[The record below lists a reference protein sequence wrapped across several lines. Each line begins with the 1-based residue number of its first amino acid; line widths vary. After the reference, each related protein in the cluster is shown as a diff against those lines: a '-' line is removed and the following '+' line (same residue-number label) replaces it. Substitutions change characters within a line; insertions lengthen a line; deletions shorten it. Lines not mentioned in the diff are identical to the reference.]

1 MLGGAGCMKQE
12 IESRE
17 MAEMAVIVLLNGTKS
32 KIAVRDDDGHLKVEN
47 HSILT
52 QYLNPY
58 HNRKKMT
65 KNLADTLS
73 LAFQYYLFYGDDK
86 QIDVCARAILFIYAI
101 SSVDLTY
108 WHYDIANG
116 KEKTK
121 QEAIL
126 SLVDAL
132 FHAFQGKEKVS
143 RTELQNLV
151 YTTAISR
158 HWRID
163 TEPMEISNA
172 CYLSILNAYQLY
184 DMGMYQLNGN
194 NEEKTFRKYG
204 NYYMLPANMTSET
217 FHAELH
223 NRADKVIDEISGFLR
238 FISDLLE
245 TDSLNAFK
253 QKHPRLTYQ
262 MLHKPINEN
271 NRKWKEQVLTC
282 NLGFFDFQNHIND
295 LFQILSFTNLYLLYN
310 ALLSYFD
317 EKLLEFQIKYTSEK
331 STANSELM
339 ECGTFKRI
347 IIKVRDSIR
356 YIQLQAR
363 VNIEIGTFGSCHCK
377 KNSVRT
383 NRITDMRE
391 LIRVMVEYLFY
402 GVSTKIVKE
411 DDNCFSSQK
420 LKEIRSDIVYKYL
433 NGEQKKFTNHVRNAL
448 YYRIR
453 YYLYPNERLDGKE
466 MTILPQQF
474 GELLWQ
480 FFYYAFGIDF
490 YMLRMDSSD
499 DRTRKEYWCELMR
512 MIFKK
517 IMCNETIYE
526 LDRMV
531 NKKFVEFQFKMEGKF
546 ISHFTPDEIEF
557 FRHQETQGLANY
569 DMIHEKAMMGEVSY
583 DALSLA
589 EDIIRRLI
597 EAKMAAMLDR
607 INKTKDLIFQLLRTS
622 DAKSFKYHQ
631 EYRLPIQAYDGNW
644 KYNFYSFLKD
654 GNGNGEPIAI
664 DDTQLDEFMQWIS
677 TGVIANR
684 LQNLKIDFSEI
695 KEKLWILINEFFE
708 MEQISY
714 KTLYGESYGKAEE
727 EKEEKL
733 NAINEKFLEC
743 DKIQNLNLMLQRMY
757 KYLLYEDWIDA
768 NLKLTWL

>member
-1 MLGGAGCMKQE
+1 MKQE

-17 MAEMAVIVLLNGTKS
+17 MVEMAVIVLLNGTKS
-32 KIAVRDDDGHLKVEN
+32 KIAVRDDAGHLKLEN

-65 KNLADTLS
+65 KKLADKLS
-73 LAFQYYLFYGDDK
+73 LAFQYYLFYSDNK
-86 QIDVCARAILFIYAI
+86 QTDICARAILFIYAI
-101 SSVDLTY
+101 SSVNLTY

-163 TEPMEISNA
+163 TEPMEISIA
-172 CYLSILNAYQLY
+172 GYLNILNAYQPCDIPY
-184 DMGMYQLNGN
+184 DH
-194 NEEKTFRKYG
+194 
-204 NYYMLPANMTSET
+204 MTSGLHEK
-217 FHAELH
+217 LH
-223 NRADKVIDEISGFLR
+223 NRADKVIDEISSFLH

-310 ALLSYFD
+310 ALLSCFD
-317 EKLLEFQIKYTSEK
+317 EKLLELQVKYTSEK
-331 STANSELM
+331 SAENSELM

-448 YYRIR
+448 YYRVR
-453 YYLYPNERLDGKE
+453 YYLYLNERLEGKE
-466 MTILPQQF
+466 TTILSQQF

-569 DMIHEKAMMGEVSY
+569 DMIHEKAMMGEANY
-583 DALSLA
+583 EALSLA
-589 EDIIRRLI
+589 EDIMRRLI
-597 EAKMAAMLDR
+597 EAKIASMLDR

-714 KTLYGESYGKAEE
+714 KTLYGESYGKVEK
-727 EKEEKL
+727 EKEEKF
-733 NAINEKFLEC
+733 NTVNEKFLES
-743 DKIQNLNLMLQRMY
+743 DKVQNLNLMLQRMY

>member
-1 MLGGAGCMKQE
+1 MKQE

-17 MAEMAVIVLLNGTKS
+17 MVEMAVIVLLHGVKS
-32 KIAVRDDDGHLKVEN
+32 KVAVRDENGQLKLEN
-47 HSILT
+47 RSILT

-65 KNLADTLS
+65 KKLADTLS

-101 SSVDLTY
+101 NSVDLTF

-172 CYLSILNAYQLY
+172 GYLNILNAYQPCDIPY
-184 DMGMYQLNGN
+184 DH
-194 NEEKTFRKYG
+194 
-204 NYYMLPANMTSET
+204 MTSGLHEK
-217 FHAELH
+217 LH
-223 NRADKVIDEISGFLR
+223 NRADKVIDEISGFLH

-262 MLHKPINEN
+262 MLYKPINEN

-310 ALLSYFD
+310 ALLSCFN
-317 EKLLEFQIKYTSEK
+317 EKLSEFQIKYTSEK
-331 STANSELM
+331 SAENSELM

-363 VNIEIGTFGSCHCK
+363 VNIEIGTFGSCHCM

-383 NRITDMRE
+383 NRITNSRE

-402 GVSTKIVKE
+402 GVGTKIGKE
-411 DDNCFSSQK
+411 YDNCFSSQK

-433 NGEQKKFTNHVRNAL
+433 NGKQKKFTNHVYDAL
-448 YYRIR
+448 KYRVR
-453 YYLYPNERLDGKE
+453 YYLYPNERSDGKE
-466 MTILPQQF
+466 TTTSPQQF

-480 FFYYAFGIDF
+480 FFYYTFGIDF
-490 YMLRMDSSD
+490 YMLRMNNSD
-499 DRTRKEYWCELMR
+499 DRTRKEYW
-512 MIFKK
+512 
-517 IMCNETIYE
+517 YE
-526 LDRMV
+526 LVCKVFKRIMNNRTIPELDEML
-531 NKKFVEFQFKMEGKF
+531 NQEFVMLQFKMEGKF
-546 ISHFTPDEIEF
+546 ISRFTPDEIEF

-569 DMIHEKAMMGEVSY
+569 DMIHKNAMLGE
-583 DALSLA
+583 ANHEAMSLA
-589 EDIIRRLI
+589 EDIMRRLI
-597 EAKMAAMLDR
+597 EAKIASMLDR

-622 DAKSFKYHQ
+622 DAKTDDENY
-631 EYRLPIQAYDGNW
+631 
-644 KYNFYSFLKD
+644 KYNFYSSLQEE
-654 GNGNGEPIAI
+654 NGEPIAI

-684 LQNLKIDFSEI
+684 HQNLKIDFSEI

-714 KTLYGESYGKAEE
+714 KTLCDESYGKADK
-727 EKEEKL
+727 EKEKKFD
-733 NAINEKFLEC
+733 AVNEKFLES

-757 KYLLYEDWIDA
+757 KYLLYEEWIDA
-768 NLKLTWL
+768 NLKLEWL

>member
-1 MLGGAGCMKQE
+1 MKQE

-32 KIAVRDDDGHLKVEN
+32 KIAVRDDDGHLKLEN

-65 KNLADTLS
+65 KKLADTLS
-73 LAFQYYLFYGDDK
+73 LAFQYYLLSGDDNK
-86 QIDVCARAILFIYAI
+86 QIDICARAIMFIYAI
-101 SSVDLTY
+101 SSLDLTY

-163 TEPMEISNA
+163 TEPMEISIAGYNN
-172 CYLSILNAYQLY
+172 ILNTYLNY
-184 DMGMYQLNGN
+184 DMIIYQLNGN
-194 NEEKTFRKYG
+194 DEEKTLRKYG
-204 NYYMLPANMTSET
+204 NYYILPDDVTTES
-217 FHAELH
+217 FHAGLH
-223 NRADKVIDEISGFLR
+223 NRADKVIDKISIFLH
-238 FISDLLE
+238 FVSDLLE

-253 QKHPRLTYQ
+253 QKYPRLTYQ

-282 NLGFFDFQNHIND
+282 NLGFFDFQNCIND

-310 ALLSYFD
+310 ALLSCFD
-317 EKLLEFQIKYTSEK
+317 EKLSEFQIKYTSEK
-331 STANSELM
+331 SAENSELM

-347 IIKVRDSIR
+347 IIKIRDSIR
-356 YIQLQAR
+356 YIQLQVR

-377 KNSVRT
+377 KNSVKT

-402 GVSTKIVKE
+402 GVSTKIGKE

-433 NGEQKKFTNHVRNAL
+433 NGEQKKFTNHVHNAL
-448 YYRIR
+448 YYRVR

-466 MTILPQQF
+466 TTTSPQQF

-490 YMLRMDSSD
+490 YMLRMDNSD
-499 DRTRKEYWCELMR
+499 DRTRKEYW
-512 MIFKK
+512 
-517 IMCNETIYE
+517 YE
-526 LDRMV
+526 LVCKVFKRIMNNRTIPELDEML
-531 NKKFVEFQFKMEGKF
+531 NQEFVMLQFKMEGMF
-546 ISHFTPDEIEF
+546 ISRFTPNEIDY
-557 FRHQETQGLANY
+557 FRHQEILGLTKY
-569 DMIHEKAMMGEVSY
+569 DMIHKRAMLGES
-583 DALSLA
+583 DQESLLLA
-589 EDIIRRLI
+589 EDIIKRLV
-597 EAKMAAMLDR
+597 EAKMADMLDR
-607 INKTKDLIFQLLRTS
+607 IDKEKENTR
-622 DAKSFKYHQ
+622 
-631 EYRLPIQAYDGNW
+631 
-644 KYNFYSFLKD
+644 
-654 GNGNGEPIAI
+654 
-664 DDTQLDEFMQWIS
+664 LDEFMQWIC

-684 LQNLKIDFSEI
+684 RQNLKIDFSEI
-695 KEKLWILINEFFE
+695 KKELWNLINEFFE

-714 KTLYGESYGKAEE
+714 KTLYGESYGKVEK
-727 EKEEKL
+727 EKEEKF
-733 NAINEKFLEC
+733 NTVNEKFLES
-743 DKIQNLNLMLQRMY
+743 DKVQNLNLMLQRMY

>member
-1 MLGGAGCMKQE
+1 MKQE

-172 CYLSILNAYQLY
+172 GYLSILNAYQLY

>member
-1 MLGGAGCMKQE
+1 MKQE

-17 MAEMAVIVLLNGTKS
+17 MVEMAVIVLLNGTKS
-32 KIAVRDDDGHLKVEN
+32 KIAVRDDDGHLKLEN

-65 KNLADTLS
+65 KKLADTLS

-151 YTTAISR
+151 YTTSISR

-172 CYLSILNAYQLY
+172 GYLNILNAYQLY
-184 DMGMYQLNGN
+184 DM
-194 NEEKTFRKYG
+194 
-204 NYYMLPANMTSET
+204 LPVHMTTET
-217 FHAELH
+217 FHEKLH
-223 NRADKVIDEISGFLR
+223 NRADKVIDEISGFLH

-262 MLHKPINEN
+262 MLYKPINEN

-310 ALLSYFD
+310 ALLSCFN
-317 EKLLEFQIKYTSEK
+317 EKLSEFQIKYTSEK
-331 STANSELM
+331 SAENSELM

-356 YIQLQAR
+356 YIQLQACI
-363 VNIEIGTFGSCHCK
+363 NIEIGTFGSCHCK

-402 GVSTKIVKE
+402 GVSTKIGKE

-466 MTILPQQF
+466 TTILPQQF

-490 YMLRMDSSD
+490 YMLRMDNSD

-569 DMIHEKAMMGEVSY
+569 DMIHEKAMMGEANY
-583 DALSLA
+583 EALSLA
-589 EDIIRRLI
+589 EDIMRRLI
-597 EAKMAAMLDR
+597 EAKIASMLDR
-607 INKTKDLIFQLLRTS
+607 INKTKDLIFKLLRANDTKT
-622 DAKSFKYHQ
+622 DDENY
-631 EYRLPIQAYDGNW
+631 
-644 KYNFYSFLKD
+644 KYNFYSSLQEE
-654 GNGNGEPIAI
+654 NGEPIAI
-664 DDTQLDEFMQWIS
+664 DDIQLDEFMRWIS

-684 LQNLKIDFSEI
+684 HQNLKIDFSEI

-714 KTLYGESYGKAEE
+714 KTLYGESYGKAED

>member
-1 MLGGAGCMKQE
+1 MKQE
-12 IESRE
+12 IESCE

-32 KIAVRDDDGHLKVEN
+32 KIAVRDDDGHLKLEN

-58 HNRKKMT
+58 YNRKKMT

-73 LAFQYYLFYGDDK
+73 LAFQYYLFYGDNK
-86 QIDVCARAILFIYAI
+86 QTDICARAILFIYAI

-108 WHYDIANG
+108 WHYDIAKG

-163 TEPMEISNA
+163 TGPMEISIA
-172 CYLSILNAYQLY
+172 GYLNILNAYQLY
-184 DMGMYQLNGN
+184 DM
-194 NEEKTFRKYG
+194 
-204 NYYMLPANMTSET
+204 LPAHMTTET
-217 FHAELH
+217 FHEKLY
-223 NRADKVIDEISGFLR
+223 NRADKVIDEISGFLH

-245 TDSLNAFK
+245 TDSLDAFK
-253 QKHPRLTYQ
+253 QKYPRLTYQ

-310 ALLSYFD
+310 ALLSCFD
-317 EKLLEFQIKYTSEK
+317 EKLLELQVKYISEK
-331 STANSELM
+331 SAENSELI

-480 FFYYAFGIDF
+480 FFYYTFGIDF
-490 YMLRMDSSD
+490 YMLRMDNSD

-517 IMCNETIYE
+517 IMCNKTIYE

-531 NKKFVEFQFKMEGKF
+531 NKKFVGFQFKMEGTF
-546 ISHFTPDEIEF
+546 ISRFTPDEIEF
-557 FRHQETQGLANY
+557 FRHHETQGLANY
-569 DMIHEKAMMGEVSY
+569 DMIYEKAMMGEVSY

-589 EDIIRRLI
+589 EDIMRRLI

-654 GNGNGEPIAI
+654 GNGEPIAI
-664 DDTQLDEFMQWIS
+664 DDTQLDEFMQWIC

-684 LQNLKIDFSEI
+684 CQKLKIDFSKI

-743 DKIQNLNLMLQRMY
+743 DKIQSLNLMLQRMY
-757 KYLLYEDWIDA
+757 KYLLYEEWIDA

>member
-1 MLGGAGCMKQE
+1 MKQE

-32 KIAVRDDDGHLKVEN
+32 KIAVRDDDGHLKLEN

-65 KNLADTLS
+65 KKLADTLS
-73 LAFQYYLFYGDDK
+73 LAFQYYLLSGDDNK
-86 QIDVCARAILFIYAI
+86 QIDICARAIMFIYAI
-101 SSVDLTY
+101 SSLDLTY

-163 TEPMEISNA
+163 TEPMEISIA
-172 CYLSILNAYQLY
+172 GYLNILNAYQLY
-184 DMGMYQLNGN
+184 DM
-194 NEEKTFRKYG
+194 
-204 NYYMLPANMTSET
+204 LPAHMTTET
-217 FHAELH
+217 FHEKLH
-223 NRADKVIDEISGFLR
+223 NRADKVIDEISDFLR

-245 TDSLNAFK
+245 TDSLNAFR

-310 ALLSYFD
+310 ALLRCFD
-317 EKLLEFQIKYTSEK
+317 EKLSEFQIKYTSEK
-331 STANSELM
+331 SAENSELM

-347 IIKVRDSIR
+347 IIKIRDSIR

-377 KNSVRT
+377 KNSVKT

-402 GVSTKIVKE
+402 GVSTKIGKE

-466 MTILPQQF
+466 TTILPQQF

-480 FFYYAFGIDF
+480 FFYYTFGIDF
-490 YMLRMDSSD
+490 YMLRMDNSD

-517 IMCNETIYE
+517 IMCNKTIYE

-531 NKKFVEFQFKMEGKF
+531 NKKFVGFQFKMEGTF
-546 ISHFTPDEIEF
+546 ISRFTPDEIEF
-557 FRHQETQGLANY
+557 FRHHETQGLANY
-569 DMIHEKAMMGEVSY
+569 DMIYEKAMMGEVSY

-589 EDIIRRLI
+589 EDIMRRLI
-597 EAKMAAMLDR
+597 EAKIASMLDR

-654 GNGNGEPIAI
+654 GNGEPIAI
-664 DDTQLDEFMQWIS
+664 DDTQLDEFMRWIS

-727 EKEEKL
+727 PKF
-733 NAINEKFLEC
+733 NAINEKFLES
-743 DKIQNLNLMLQRMY
+743 DKIQNVNLMLQRMY
-757 KYLLYEDWIDA
+757 KYLLYEEWIDA

>member
-1 MLGGAGCMKQE
+1 MKQE

-32 KIAVRDDDGHLKVEN
+32 KIAVRDDDGHLKLEN

-65 KNLADTLS
+65 KKLADTLS
-73 LAFQYYLFYGDDK
+73 LAFQYYLFYGDNK
-86 QIDVCARAILFIYAI
+86 QTDICARAILFIYAI

-163 TEPMEISNA
+163 TEPMEISIA
-172 CYLSILNAYQLY
+172 GYLSILNAYQLY

-223 NRADKVIDEISGFLR
+223 NRADKVIDEISGFLH

-245 TDSLNAFK
+245 TDSLDAFK

-310 ALLSYFD
+310 ALLSCFD
-317 EKLLEFQIKYTSEK
+317 EKLLELQVKYTSEK
-331 STANSELM
+331 SAENSELM
-339 ECGTFKRI
+339 ECGKFKRI

-383 NRITDMRE
+383 SRITDVRE

-402 GVSTKIVKE
+402 GVSTKIGKE

-433 NGEQKKFTNHVRNAL
+433 NGEQKKFTNHVYDAL
-448 YYRIR
+448 KYRVR
-453 YYLYPNERLDGKE
+453 YYLYPNERSDGKE
-466 MTILPQQF
+466 TTTSPQQF

-490 YMLRMDSSD
+490 YMLRMDNSD
-499 DRTRKEYWCELMR
+499 DRTRKEYWYELVCKV
-512 MIFKK
+512 FKK
-517 IMCNETIYE
+517 IMNKRAMPE
-526 LDRMV
+526 LDKML
-531 NKKFVEFQFKMEGKF
+531 NQEFVRLQFKMEGMF
-546 ISHFTPDEIEF
+546 ISRFTPNEIDY
-557 FRHQETQGLANY
+557 FRHQEILGLTKY
-569 DMIHEKAMMGEVSY
+569 DMIHKRAMLGES
-583 DALSLA
+583 DQESLLLA
-589 EDIIRRLI
+589 EDIIKRLI
-597 EAKMAAMLDR
+597 EAKIASMLDR
-607 INKTKDLIFQLLRTS
+607 INEINDLIFKLLKANVTKT
-622 DAKSFKYHQ
+622 DDENY
-631 EYRLPIQAYDGNW
+631 
-644 KYNFYSFLKD
+644 KYNFYSSLKEE
-654 GNGNGEPIAI
+654 NGEPIAI

-684 LQNLKIDFSEI
+684 HQNLKIDFSEI

-708 MEQISY
+708 MEQISC

>member
-1 MLGGAGCMKQE
+1 MKQE

-32 KIAVRDDDGHLKVEN
+32 KIAVRDDDGHLKLEN

-65 KNLADTLS
+65 KKLADTLG
-73 LAFQYYLFYGDDK
+73 LAFQYYLFYSDNK
-86 QIDVCARAILFIYAI
+86 QTDICARAILFIYAI

-163 TEPMEISNA
+163 TEPMEISIA
-172 CYLSILNAYQLY
+172 GYLNILNAYQLY
-184 DMGMYQLNGN
+184 DM
-194 NEEKTFRKYG
+194 
-204 NYYMLPANMTSET
+204 LPAHMTTET
-217 FHAELH
+217 FHEKLH
-223 NRADKVIDEISGFLR
+223 NRADRVIDEISGFLH

-245 TDSLNAFK
+245 TDSLDAFK
-253 QKHPRLTYQ
+253 QKYPRLTYQ

-310 ALLSYFD
+310 ALLRCFD
-317 EKLLEFQIKYTSEK
+317 EKLSEFQIKYISEK
-331 STANSELM
+331 SAENSELM

-347 IIKVRDSIR
+347 IIKIRDSIR

-363 VNIEIGTFGSCHCK
+363 VNIEIGTFGSCHCM

-383 NRITDMRE
+383 NKITNSRE
-391 LIRVMVEYLFY
+391 LIGTMVEYLFY
-402 GVSTKIVKE
+402 GVSTKIGKE
-411 DDNCFSSQK
+411 DDNCFLSQK

-433 NGEQKKFTNHVRNAL
+433 NGEQKKFTNHVYDAL
-448 YYRIR
+448 KYRVR
-453 YYLYPNERLDGKE
+453 YYLYPNERSDGKE
-466 MTILPQQF
+466 TTTSPQQF

-490 YMLRMDSSD
+490 YMLRMDNSD
-499 DRTRKEYWCELMR
+499 DRTRKEHWCELMR

-517 IMCNETIYE
+517 IMNEETMSE

-531 NKKFVEFQFKMEGKF
+531 NKKFVELQFKMEGKF
-546 ISHFTPDEIEF
+546 ISRFTPDEIEF

-569 DMIHEKAMMGEVSY
+569 DMIHKKAMLGEA
-583 DALSLA
+583 DHEAMSLA
-589 EDIIRRLI
+589 EDIMRRLI
-597 EAKMAAMLDR
+597 EAKIAAMLDR
-607 INKTKDLIFQLLRTS
+607 INKTKNLISHLLRTS

-631 EYRLPIQAYDGNW
+631 EYRLPIQEYNGNW

-654 GNGNGEPIAI
+654 GNGEPLAI

-684 LQNLKIDFSEI
+684 HQNLKIDFSKI

-727 EKEEKL
+727 EKF
-733 NAINEKFLEC
+733 NVVNEKFLEC

>member
-1 MLGGAGCMKQE
+1 MKQE

>member
-1 MLGGAGCMKQE
+1 MKRE

-17 MAEMAVIVLLNGTKS
+17 MVEMAVIVLLNGTKS
-32 KIAVRDDDGHLKVEN
+32 KIAVRDDAGHLKLEN

-65 KNLADTLS
+65 KKLADTLS
-73 LAFQYYLFYGDDK
+73 LAFQYYLFYGDNK
-86 QIDVCARAILFIYAI
+86 QTDICARAILFIYAI

-163 TEPMEISNA
+163 TEPMEISIA
-172 CYLSILNAYQLY
+172 GYLNILNAYQPCDIPY
-184 DMGMYQLNGN
+184 DH
-194 NEEKTFRKYG
+194 
-204 NYYMLPANMTSET
+204 MTSGLHEK
-217 FHAELH
+217 LH
-223 NRADKVIDEISGFLR
+223 NRADKVIDEISGFLH

-310 ALLSYFD
+310 VLLSYFD

-402 GVSTKIVKE
+402 GVSTKIGKE

-433 NGEQKKFTNHVRNAL
+433 NGEQKKFTNHVYDAL
-448 YYRIR
+448 KYRVR
-453 YYLYPNERLDGKE
+453 YYLYPNERSDGKE
-466 MTILPQQF
+466 TTTSPQQF

-490 YMLRMDSSD
+490 YMLRMDNSD

-517 IMCNETIYE
+517 IMNEETMSE

-531 NKKFVEFQFKMEGKF
+531 NKKFVELQFKMEGKF
-546 ISHFTPDEIEF
+546 ISRFTPDEIEF

-569 DMIHEKAMMGEVSY
+569 DMIHKKAMLGEA
-583 DALSLA
+583 DHEAMSLA
-589 EDIIRRLI
+589 EDIMRRLI
-597 EAKMAAMLDR
+597 EAKIAAMLDR
-607 INKTKDLIFQLLRTS
+607 INKTKNLISHLLRTS

-631 EYRLPIQAYDGNW
+631 EYRLPIQEYNGNW
-644 KYNFYSFLKD
+644 KYNFYSFLKY
-654 GNGNGEPIAI
+654 GNGEPLAI

-684 LQNLKIDFSEI
+684 HQNLKIDFSKI

-727 EKEEKL
+727 EKF
-733 NAINEKFLEC
+733 NVVNEKFLEC

>member
-1 MLGGAGCMKQE
+1 MKQE

-17 MAEMAVIVLLNGTKS
+17 MAEMAVIVLLNGIKS
-32 KIAVRDDDGHLKVEN
+32 KIAVRDDDGHLKLEN
-47 HSILT
+47 HSILN

-65 KNLADTLS
+65 KKLADTLS
-73 LAFQYYLFYGDDK
+73 LAFQYYLLHSENNQLD
-86 QIDVCARAILFIYAI
+86 ICARAILFIYAI

-108 WHYDIANG
+108 WHYDITNG
-116 KEKTK
+116 GEKTK
-121 QEAIL
+121 QETIL

-132 FHAFQGKEKVS
+132 FHAFQGKERVK
-143 RTELQNLV
+143 RAELQNLV

-163 TEPMEISNA
+163 TEPMEISIA
-172 CYLSILNAYQLY
+172 GYLNILNAYQSCDIPY
-184 DMGMYQLNGN
+184 DH
-194 NEEKTFRKYG
+194 
-204 NYYMLPANMTSET
+204 MTSGLHEK
-217 FHAELH
+217 LH
-223 NRADKVIDEISGFLR
+223 NRADKVIDKISGFLH
-238 FISDLLE
+238 FISDLSE
-245 TDSLNAFK
+245 TDSLNEFK

-295 LFQILSFTNLYLLYN
+295 LFQILGFTNLYLLYN
-310 ALLSYFD
+310 ALLSCFD
-317 EKLLEFQIKYTSEK
+317 EKLSEFQIKYTSEK
-331 STANSELM
+331 SAENSELM

-347 IIKVRDSIR
+347 IIKIRDSIR

-377 KNSVRT
+377 KNSVKT

-402 GVSTKIVKE
+402 GVSTKIGKE

-466 MTILPQQF
+466 TTILPQQF

-480 FFYYAFGIDF
+480 FFYYTFGIDF
-490 YMLRMDSSD
+490 YMLRMDNSD
-499 DRTRKEYWCELMR
+499 DRTRKEYW
-512 MIFKK
+512 
-517 IMCNETIYE
+517 YE
-526 LDRMV
+526 LVCKVFKGIMNNRTIPELDEML
-531 NKKFVEFQFKMEGKF
+531 NQEFVMLQFKMEGMF
-546 ISHFTPDEIEF
+546 ISRFTPDEIEF

-569 DMIHEKAMMGEVSY
+569 DMIHEKAMMGEANHE
-583 DALSLA
+583 ALSLA
-589 EDIIRRLI
+589 EDIMRRLI
-597 EAKMAAMLDR
+597 EARMAAMLDR

-622 DAKSFKYHQ
+622 DAKTDDENY
-631 EYRLPIQAYDGNW
+631 
-644 KYNFYSFLKD
+644 KYNFYSSLQEE
-654 GNGNGEPIAI
+654 NGEQIAI

-684 LQNLKIDFSEI
+684 HQNLKIDFSEI
-695 KEKLWILINEFFE
+695 KEKIWILINEFFE

-714 KTLYGESYGKAEE
+714 KTLYGESYGKAEK
-727 EKEEKL
+727 EKEEKF
-733 NAINEKFLEC
+733 NTVNEKFLES
-743 DKIQNLNLMLQRMY
+743 DKVQNLNLMLQRMY
-757 KYLLYEDWIDA
+757 KYLLYEEWIDA

>member
-1 MLGGAGCMKQE
+1 MKQE

-32 KIAVRDDDGHLKVEN
+32 KIAVRDDAGHLKLEN

-65 KNLADTLS
+65 KRLADTLS
-73 LAFQYYLFYGDDK
+73 LAFQYYLFYGDNK
-86 QIDVCARAILFIYAI
+86 QTDICARAILFIYAI

-116 KEKTK
+116 KDKTK

-132 FHAFQGKEKVS
+132 FHAFQGKEKVK
-143 RTELQNLV
+143 RAELQNLV

-158 HWRID
+158 HWHID
-163 TEPMEISNA
+163 TKPMKISIA
-172 CYLSILNAYQLY
+172 GYLNILNAYQPCDIPY
-184 DMGMYQLNGN
+184 DH
-194 NEEKTFRKYG
+194 
-204 NYYMLPANMTSET
+204 MTTET
-217 FHAELH
+217 FHEKLH
-223 NRADKVIDEISGFLR
+223 NRADKVIDEISDFLI

-245 TDSLNAFK
+245 TDSLDAFK
-253 QKHPRLTYQ
+253 QKYPRLTYQ

-310 ALLSYFD
+310 ALLSCFD
-317 EKLLEFQIKYTSEK
+317 EKLSEFQIKYTFEK
-331 STANSELM
+331 SAENSELM

-347 IIKVRDSIR
+347 IIKVRDNIR

-363 VNIEIGTFGSCHCK
+363 VNIEIGTFGSCHCM

-383 NRITDMRE
+383 NKITNSRE
-391 LIRVMVEYLFY
+391 LIGTMVEYLFY
-402 GVSTKIVKE
+402 GVSTKIGKE
-411 DDNCFSSQK
+411 DPNCSSSQK

-466 MTILPQQF
+466 TTILPQQF

-490 YMLRMDSSD
+490 YMLRMGSSD
-499 DRTRKEYWCELMR
+499 DRTRKEYWYELVCKV
-512 MIFKK
+512 FKK
-517 IMCNETIYE
+517 IMNKRAMPE
-526 LDRMV
+526 LDKML
-531 NKKFVEFQFKMEGKF
+531 NQEFVRLQFKMEGKF
-546 ISHFTPDEIEF
+546 ISRFTPDEIEF

-569 DMIHEKAMMGEVSY
+569 DMIHKKAMLGE
-583 DALSLA
+583 ANHEAMSLA
-589 EDIIRRLI
+589 EDIMRRLI
-597 EAKMAAMLDR
+597 EAKIASMLDR
-607 INKTKDLIFQLLRTS
+607 INKTKNLIFKLLRANDTKT
-622 DAKSFKYHQ
+622 DDENY
-631 EYRLPIQAYDGNW
+631 
-644 KYNFYSFLKD
+644 KYNFYSSLQEE
-654 GNGNGEPIAI
+654 NGEPIAI
-664 DDTQLDEFMQWIS
+664 DDTQLDEFMRWIS
-677 TGVIANR
+677 TGVMANR

-727 EKEEKL
+727 PKF
-733 NAINEKFLEC
+733 NAINEKFLES
-743 DKIQNLNLMLQRMY
+743 DKIQNVNLMLQRMY
-757 KYLLYEDWIDA
+757 KYLLYEEWIDA
-768 NLKLTWL
+768 NLKLEWL

>member
-1 MLGGAGCMKQE
+1 MKQE
-12 IESRE
+12 IESHE

-32 KIAVRDDDGHLKVEN
+32 KIAVRDDAGHLKLEN

-65 KNLADTLS
+65 KRLADTLS

-108 WHYDIANG
+108 WHYDIAKG

-163 TEPMEISNA
+163 TEPMEISIA
-172 CYLSILNAYQLY
+172 GYLNILNAYQLY
-184 DMGMYQLNGN
+184 DM
-194 NEEKTFRKYG
+194 
-204 NYYMLPANMTSET
+204 LPAHMTTET
-217 FHAELH
+217 FHEKLH
-223 NRADKVIDEISGFLR
+223 NRADKVIDKISGFLH

-310 ALLSYFD
+310 ALLSCFD
-317 EKLLEFQIKYTSEK
+317 EKLSEFQIKYTSEK
-331 STANSELM
+331 STSNSELM
-339 ECGTFKRI
+339 ECIIFKCI
-347 IIKVRDSIR
+347 IRNIRDSIR

-383 NRITDMRE
+383 NRFTDMRE

-402 GVSTKIVKE
+402 GVSTKIGKE
-411 DDNCFSSQK
+411 YDNCFSSQK

-433 NGEQKKFTNHVRNAL
+433 NGKQKKFTNHVYDAL
-448 YYRIR
+448 KYRVR
-453 YYLYPNERLDGKE
+453 YYLYPNERSDGKE
-466 MTILPQQF
+466 TTISPQQF

-490 YMLRMDSSD
+490 YILRMDNSD
-499 DRTRKEYWCELMR
+499 DRTRKEYWYELVCKV
-512 MIFKK
+512 FKK
-517 IMCNETIYE
+517 IVNKRAMPE
-526 LDRMV
+526 LDKMV
-531 NKKFVEFQFKMEGKF
+531 NKKFVELKFKMEGKF

-557 FRHQETQGLANY
+557 FRYQEILGLAKYN
-569 DMIHEKAMMGEVSY
+569 MIHKKAMLGEADHEAV
-583 DALSLA
+583 SLA
-589 EDIIRRLI
+589 EDIMRRLI
-597 EAKMAAMLDR
+597 EAKIASMLDR

-622 DAKSFKYHQ
+622 DAKTDDENY
-631 EYRLPIQAYDGNW
+631 
-644 KYNFYSFLKD
+644 KYNFYSSLQEE
-654 GNGNGEPIAI
+654 NGEPIAI
-664 DDTQLDEFMQWIS
+664 DDTQLYEFMQWIS

-684 LQNLKIDFSEI
+684 HQNLKIDFSEI

-714 KTLYGESYGKAEE
+714 KTLYGESYGKVEK
-727 EKEEKL
+727 EKEEKF
-733 NAINEKFLEC
+733 NTVNEKFLES
-743 DKIQNLNLMLQRMY
+743 DKVQNLNLMLQRMY